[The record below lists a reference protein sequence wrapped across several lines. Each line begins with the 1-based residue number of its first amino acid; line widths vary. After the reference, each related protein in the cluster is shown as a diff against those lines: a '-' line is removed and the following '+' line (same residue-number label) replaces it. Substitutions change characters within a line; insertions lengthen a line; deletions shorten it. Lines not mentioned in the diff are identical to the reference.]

1 LEALV
6 TTDPRARQHR
16 RNARDAAM
24 RRISTWTA
32 ALALAS
38 LAGSGAVAV
47 VARAATQAG
56 VDAGASNGAPSGRYS
71 QPDQGDGSG
80 DTSGG
85 LLPPL
90 DAPGPQM
97 GQAAPLS
104 SSGGS

>member
-1 LEALV
+1 M

-24 RRISTWTA
+24 RRISSWTA

-56 VDAGASNGAPSGRYS
+56 ADAGANGGGTSGQYS

-80 DTSGG
+80 DGSGQ

-90 DAPGPQM
+90 DAPGPQV
-97 GQAAPLS
+97 GQAAPLG